1 MVVAVQFCSCEP
13 DFLRL
18 LRFNFWGATPTKP
31 ELAFTMDL
39 MKLLHTLNLE
49 CQVAVKDFCSAIQT
63 LVDDIISFPVLDS
76 LKIIADSVSLSP
88 AILINQSSSDYEIWI
103 SAKSSIV
110 LNIRFKGDIKE
121 ILFN

>member
-1 MVVAVQFCSCEP
+1 MVVAVQFCSCDP

-63 LVDDIISFPVLDS
+63 PVDDIISFPVLDS
-76 LKIIADSVSLSP
+76 LKIMKLFSPSLLKIVTLS
-88 AILINQSSSDYEIWI
+88 ILCQSDYIY
-103 SAKSSIV
+103 SYTLLSFS
-110 LNIRFKGDIKE
+110 
-121 ILFN
+121 

>member
-31 ELAFTMDL
+31 ELAFTKDL

-63 LVDDIISFPVLDS
+63 PVDDITGISFPVLDS
-76 LKIIADSVSLSP
+76 LKIMKLFSPSLLKIVVLS
-88 AILINQSSSDYEIWI
+88 ILCQSDFIYSYTLLSF
-103 SAKSSIV
+103 S
-110 LNIRFKGDIKE
+110 
-121 ILFN
+121 